1 MVDGITV
8 TKEVLAEAIAEAL
21 VTAQGTSGQSYD
33 YLGSAAQNAG
43 DKLNETAAQASGLGG
58 VINKVNNLVSKGVTA
73 AQNRSGDI
81 GTNMDVVGI
90 PQNLQVPMNEAVRS
104 ADAAGA
110 MGQAGV
116 ILDSLKNVSDMA
128 ASLNL
133 TQEQMAQFA
142 QGRIDQLRATGLLG
156 DEAMNQLLMLR
167 ESINRDTEFSVEQF
181 KALGVS
187 VNEIVGYSSTFASLY
202 GPAMQGNVQGMN
214 EALEEN
220 IRRQTMLAQTTGM
233 SVDEQIRATEA
244 IMETPGA
251 LARQMDLITNPK
263 MTQALVGFS
272 NTVAAIGASDLA
284 EGFVS
289 GVGLPTP
296 GNEIEAALKPMSTA
310 LMAQINEATIR
321 GDDAAVRRLSQE
333 LQVVYARE
341 SQGVMQELGR
351 FAPYLGSEF
360 GFLKKDL
367 ENQRATMLG
376 IAGDPNFVSGQQAA
390 AQQQIQVRL
399 DDAVLNSLA
408 ALERSNADLS
418 TQLLKNINLLQGE
431 GGAVELAARA
441 GAGVTGLA
449 SELSA
454 AMNEVFGGALSDL
467 NIQAADISVS
477 EAIIDL
483 EKAVLEG
490 TATDED
496 VQMLEQLKSINA
508 EMAKFN
514 AGGQFD
520 KAMLDQFKEM
530 MPWLEENYTKPRQEA
545 AVDAYNN
552 AGTTLE
558 QSSPGL
564 IQQGALILGG
574 MIKSALSGFG
584 KNETVTPVTPAPTEE
599 ASIKQIELQEEQNA
613 LLRDNNKQMAAL
625 IGATGG
631 AGAMTA
637 RAIEQNETGA
647 RLSMRAGA

>member
-1 MVDGITV
+1 MVDTV
-8 TKEVLAEAIAEAL
+8 TVTPEVLAEAISTAL
-21 VTAQGTSGQSYD
+21 ASQQSAGTYD
-33 YLGSAAQNAG
+33 YLAQSAQGAG
-43 DKLNETAAQASGLGG
+43 DALNNTAAQASGFGAAFQK
-58 VINKVNNLVSKGVTA
+58 INNLVSRGVTA
-73 AQNRSGDI
+73 AGNRTGDI
-81 GTNMDVVGI
+81 GTNMNVVGI
-90 PQNLQVPMNEAVRS
+90 PTNLQVPMTEAVRS

-133 TQEQMAQFA
+133 TQDQMAQFA
-142 QGRIDQLRATGLLG
+142 ESRIDQLRATGLLG

-202 GPAMQGNVQGMN
+202 GPSMQGNVQGMN

-233 SVDEQIRATEA
+233 SVSEQIRATEA

-321 GDDAAVRRLSQE
+321 GDDEAVRRLSAE

-376 IAGDPNFVSGQQAA
+376 MAGDPNFVSGQQAA

-431 GGAVELAARA
+431 GGAVEIAARA
-441 GAGVTGLA
+441 GTGVTGLA
-449 SELSA
+449 AELSA

-496 VQMLEQLKSINA
+496 VQMLDELKAINT
-508 EMAKFN
+508 EITKFN

-520 KAMLDQFKEM
+520 STLFKRFQEI
-530 MPWLEENYTKPRQEA
+530 MPFLEENYTKPRQTA
-545 AVDAYNN
+545 AVDEFQNS
-552 AGTTLE
+552 GTTLE
-558 QSSPGL
+558 QTSPGL
-564 IQQGALILGG
+564 VGQGVRIIGG
-574 MIKSALSGFG
+574 MIKSLPLF
-584 KNETVTPVTPAPTEE
+584 NRETNNTAPTPTDDQQ
-599 ASIKQIELQEEQNA
+599 SSLVPLLEEQNKK
-613 LLRDNNKQMAAL
+613 LDSVNTQLTEL
-625 IGATGG
+625 TSVTGG
-631 AGAMTA
+631 AGFRTA
-637 RAIEQNETGA
+637 RAIEQSDTSA